1 MGPRLRG
8 DDGNDVIE
16 KLAKSPLALAGL
28 LAVFAALG
36 GGVVLG
42 VQALRGGAAGTDKAA
57 VGAVVR
63 DYVLENPE
71 ILPEAM
77 RRLQAR
83 ETGKAV
89 AASRGAL
96 FEPYASAWEG
106 NPQGDVTVAVMMDY
120 ACGYCRASLPEIA
133 RLVAEDRNVRIVYRE
148 LPVLSEVSRVA
159 ARWGLAAAEQGKF
172 KPFHIALYSGGQLS
186 EASIAAA
193 AASAGLDQA
202 RARAAIATPRAEAEI
217 ARNLEI
223 AGKLG
228 VTGTPSWVIGDKVIS
243 GMVPYDTL
251 KQAVAAARAAK

>member
-1 MGPRLRG
+1 M
-8 DDGNDVIE
+8 IE
-16 KLAKSPLALAGL
+16 RIAKSPVALAGL
-28 LAVFAALG
+28 LAVSAALG

-42 VQALRGGAAGTDKAA
+42 LQALGAHAAGPGATDKAA
-57 VGAVVR
+57 IGQVVR
-63 DYVLENPE
+63 EYVLAHPE

-77 RRLQAR
+77 QRLQAR
-83 ETGKAV
+83 ETGNAVSASKAAIV
-89 AASRGAL
+89 
-96 FEPYASAWEG
+96 EPYAGAWEG
-106 NPQGDVTVAVMMDY
+106 NPQGDVTVSVWMDY

-133 RLVAEDRNVRIVYRE
+133 RLVAEDPKIRVVYRE

-172 KPFHIALYSGGQLS
+172 KPFHTALYSGGQLS

-202 RARAAIATPRAEAEI
+202 KAQAAVVSPRAEAEI
-217 ARNLEI
+217 AKNLDV

-251 KQAVAAARAAK
+251 KQAVAEARAKAG